1 MVLRNSEIGSGKSW
15 RGSEIK
21 GLRNG
26 LAVVRLPIHS
36 FFAFRFGSLRD
47 RFIVLRSRDLAQHF
61 IRNGKLRGKL
71 QFLED
76 NILFGNE
83 CLYIRI
89 FVVTLQIIYADRWKY
104 NKT

>member
-1 MVLRNSEIGSGKSW
+1 M
-15 RGSEIK
+15 
-21 GLRNG
+21 
-26 LAVVRLPIHS
+26 AVVSLPIHS

-61 IRNGKLRGKL
+61 IRNGKL

-76 NILFGNE
+76 DILFGNE

-89 FVVTLQIIYADRWKY
+89 F
-104 NKT
+104 